1 VGETGVSP
9 ISAAAP
15 LATILTMAGTGS
27 EMDMGAAITVGDDHK
42 KEVLMHPLV
51 NPKFSI
57 LDPEYTCTVPEYHS
71 MAGVADILCHIME
84 QYFTPDA
91 IVKVQDRMKPEPRR
105 KVSRSWKHSM
115 VPSRCLPIFA
125 RQVSRKKTWKPSR
138 EKRSKEE
145 TWVF

>member
-125 RQVSRKKTWKPSR
+125 RQVLKKKTLKPSP

-145 TWVF
+145 TWVS